1 MRPYQTPGVYPEKV
15 LLVPPAQLPT
25 GVPALLGF
33 ARKRNPHEQLTGG
46 QPYQPERLTRWPQ
59 FEQMFCT
66 PLADGYLAHAV
77 RGFFENGGRLC
88 YVLPLDPQGDAVQV
102 LHRGLAALATL
113 DVIDLVCAPDIM
125 HWSTAPKVVQ
135 TLQEAVLDH
144 CATLGDRFA
153 ILDALP
159 VAGGEQDAVERVLTQ
174 ADQLNTANGALYFPW
189 LDVGLRTGAQR
200 DQPRY
205 VPPCGH
211 VAGVYAA
218 SDERIGVH
226 KAPANERLA
235 GVLDLQVHLTE
246 TQQGDLNSR
255 RVNCLRSFRGRGIRV
270 WGARTLSQ
278 ESAWTYVNT
287 RRLFLTAGRWVAH
300 SLVDVA
306 FEPNDPLLWARVER
320 ELTTYFGTLF
330 QRGALKGRTMQEAFY
345 VRCDATTNPPEGR
358 DQGAVITEI
367 GLAPSLPNEFVVVRI
382 IHGASGVTL
391 AGPNRPG

>member
-1 MRPYQTPGVYPEKV
+1 
-15 LLVPPAQLPT
+15 
-25 GVPALLGF
+25 
-33 ARKRNPHEQLTGG
+33 
-46 QPYQPERLTRWPQ
+46 
-59 FEQMFCT
+59 
-66 PLADGYLAHAV
+66 V

>member
-1 MRPYQTPGVYPEKV
+1 MRTYQTPGVYPEEV

-33 ARKRNPHEQLTGG
+33 AQLAGG
-46 QPYQPERLTRWPQ
+46 QPYQPERLTRWQQ
-59 FEQMFCT
+59 FEQRFGT

-77 RGFFENGGRLC
+77 RGFFENGGCLC
-88 YVLPLDPQGDAVQV
+88 CVLPLDPQGLDPQGDAVQV
-102 LHRGLAALATL
+102 LHRGLAALAAL

-125 HWSTAPKVVQ
+125 HWSTEPTVVQ
-135 TLQEAVLDH
+135 KLQKAVLDH

-174 ADQLNTANGALYFPW
+174 ANKLNTANGALYFPW
-189 LDVGLRTGAQR
+189 LDVGLRTGAQN

-235 GVLDLQVHLTE
+235 GVLDLQVNLTD
-246 TQQGDLNSR
+246 TQQGDLISR

-287 RRLFLTAGRWVAH
+287 RRLFLTAGR
-300 SLVDVA
+300 
-306 FEPNDPLLWARVER
+306 
-320 ELTTYFGTLF
+320 
-330 QRGALKGRTMQEAFY
+330 
-345 VRCDATTNPPEGR
+345 
-358 DQGAVITEI
+358 
-367 GLAPSLPNEFVVVRI
+367 
-382 IHGASGVTL
+382 
-391 AGPNRPG
+391 